1 MRHYELC
8 ILVHPDQS
16 EQVPAMIER
25 LKTLVAEQ
33 NGKIERVEDW
43 GRRQLAYPIEK
54 LVKAHYVLMN
64 IECSH
69 ETIEE
74 IENGFRFND
83 AILRHLTV
91 KTKHA
96 ETAPSVMM
104 KAVEKEEAK
113 KVAAAEAAA
122 AEASAE

>member
-64 IECSH
+64 IECGH

-96 ETAPSVMM
+96 ETSVMM

>member
-33 NGKIERVEDW
+33 DGKIERVEDW

-64 IECSH
+64 IECAH

-96 ETAPSVMM
+96 ETAPSVTM

>member
-43 GRRQLAYPIEK
+43 AVVSSPTRSKSSSR
-54 LVKAHYVLMN
+54 
-64 IECSH
+64 
-69 ETIEE
+69 
-74 IENGFRFND
+74 
-83 AILRHLTV
+83 LT
-91 KTKHA
+91 TF
-96 ETAPSVMM
+96 S
-104 KAVEKEEAK
+104 
-113 KVAAAEAAA
+113 
-122 AEASAE
+122 